1 VKVSASTAAAGLAGG
16 RALIGVALVA
26 VPAPLTRLWTGDD
39 RPSTLV
45 VGRGLGARDLALGAG
60 ALVALRRGRD
70 ARAWIAA
77 GIAGDVADLASS
89 LAAGDA
95 IPRTG
100 RLGTAALAGGAA
112 IAGAWLLR
120 ALD

>member
-1 VKVSASTAAAGLAGG
+1 VIVSASTAAAGLAGG
-16 RALIGVALVA
+16 RALIGAALLA
-26 VPAPLTRLWTGDD
+26 VPAPVTRLWTGDD

-77 GIAGDVADLASS
+77 GIAGDVADMGSS

-95 IPRTG
+95 LPRFG
-100 RLGTAALAGGAA
+100 RIGTAALAGGAA
-112 IAGAWLLR
+112 LAGAWLLR
-120 ALD
+120 ELD

>member
-1 VKVSASTAAAGLAGG
+1 MVSASTAAAALAGG
-16 RALIGVALVA
+16 RALIGAALVA
-26 VPAPLTRLWTGDD
+26 APAPLTRAWTGDD

-45 VGRGLGARDLALGAG
+45 VGRGLGVRDLALGAG

-77 GIAGDVADLASS
+77 GIAGDVADLGSS

-95 IPRTG
+95 IPRHG
-100 RLGTAALAGGAA
+100 RLGTAALAGSAA

-120 ALD
+120 ALG